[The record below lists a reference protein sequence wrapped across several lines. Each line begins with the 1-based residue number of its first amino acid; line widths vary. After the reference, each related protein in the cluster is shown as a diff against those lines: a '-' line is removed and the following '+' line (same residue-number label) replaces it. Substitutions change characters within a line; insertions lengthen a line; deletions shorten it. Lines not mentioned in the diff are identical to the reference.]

1 MAEDIDGALGVRA
14 TIDASDVYQEAN
26 KFVESITMM
35 QTETS
40 KSVSSMNSTLNSLS
54 LEVYS
59 FGRSVNGL
67 SLSELNSQLDK
78 SKAAFV
84 SLSDDIRLQKN
95 IIKETAADLGDLQR
109 AYQEAKNAGK
119 TLAAD
124 DMLKQIEMYKQG
136 LAEQRREL
144 ADMITQQQTERDK
157 ISELTQ
163 SYNELQN
170 SQPTFENVVNG
181 SKDATTQ
188 VAELQASFENF
199 LATYKEVQQGVTELS
214 QQSAASLSTGKQG
227 EAFVD
232 TITSSPNA
240 PTEIEGLGTT
250 KQAVEQTMQDIE
262 NAYALSTASAET
274 ALTKQSD
281 LISMLEGRIIDLK
294 SVMQDAM
301 SSGNTEAATAAQVQI
316 NNLTEELNKAKDTYS
331 ELAKQA
337 DTSNTA
343 LSKFSVGQNV
353 EETTQK
359 IETMKSSFQD
369 FMDTYKN
376 SNVDVDKLKGQG
388 SEILSTGDKLQKEAN
403 FQLSTRSILE
413 SKDET
418 AKAVNSIKGLMSE
431 ANSAYTNSAATAK
444 VAFTQQQQVVKDLE
458 TKIKDVQGVL
468 SSATKSGNMDVA
480 KEAATQLVSLEQEL
494 TKSKGK
500 LSELQSQSQEAS
512 LRLADFQQKSNDVT
526 SALEQQ
532 STTWGRYKYNVKQM
546 GQTIG
551 GWFSSQVDK
560 GKAAASQFTNMID
573 GMGIP
578 LSNGIKGLK
587 GFIAA
592 SRAFIAT
599 PLGAVLGVIVLA
611 LKAVH
616 TYLNKSAEGQKT
628 MAKISAF
635 LSSILGSLTDIVIA
649 FGKYLFK
656 TFSGSNQAV
665 NLFAKNFVSTLVSAF
680 NTVKNTV
687 VAFSSVFK
695 GMWQIMQ
702 GNFSEGWDLIKSS
715 AANFTK
721 AGEEFRKAFV
731 GSLNS
736 AWNGIKAS
744 WSVISGLFNDKELR
758 KDLNKAVTNILPN
771 AIKSSRA
778 AGKQADLYSEKYE
791 ANNRASKLDDEIA
804 QSREKIYTLTGK
816 AKEEEIKHAKEL
828 LKQKFYGRDIIDQ
841 KTKQV
846 KHEKGLLDIQKEQV
860 KNLKEKNGLHTKSLK
875 DIKAERD
882 ANLKLLQMQ
891 VQASASTRM
900 LTRMEAANQRSMASK
915 AKSAAKSN
923 INKNNAVI
931 SARDKYDQVLDT
943 NDEARLK
950 EATSLE
956 EKITQARIEAIVD
969 GYERTRDA
977 KQEQNKKELED
988 IRTQQEEAIKAEKKR
1003 QKAEFDA
1010 KQQIIKAQGDKIR
1023 KWNEEKD
1030 LNKEPINNIN
1040 NQYDSLYNYTEQ
1052 KQTRED
1058 YDTLSKE
1065 YDKNET
1071 QKKDKINKL
1080 KSDIAQLTDMLK
1092 KATSETDKANL
1103 LNLKKNAEAQLEWV
1117 QSSADAWNSY
1127 YTQYGTFIEKKKA
1140 LEEKFAH
1147 DTQGLDKN
1155 SAEYKTLQKQL
1166 EKSIQNLN
1174 LKEIKKQ
1181 LNWEDVFG
1189 DFGKMSKVALSTLQ
1203 HQLES
1208 LIKGGKDLSIESIK
1222 ELNNAL
1228 KKVRTEQSSRGSLIA
1243 NVFGSLKN
1251 LRKKQTA
1258 YNSSQ
1263 KEIKNTSSNLWKQYL
1278 SATTAEEKDT
1288 IRNKMVYD
1296 PTTQK
1301 LKKFGDVIDRATK
1314 ATENLSD
1321 AQKTSQN
1328 SIRSLGKGF
1337 TTISTAGKDVS
1348 NMLEKFGVKM
1358 PDGLEQMYDGLGEI
1372 GGALDDFDITHIDSF
1387 LDIGNYIH
1395 AVTGV
1400 VSGVTDFF
1408 AGALKLFGIGKGNME
1423 DYEKAVKQYEKLDK
1437 IWTSLISKK
1446 KEYLSMSY
1454 GEEAR
1459 QVGKEYIELAQ
1470 ADLNATKTLAN
1481 QFLGAWQRGSHSQGY
1496 KFDQKMRKGIKGVTW
1511 SDISST
1517 LGFNV
1522 DEIRDLTDL
1531 SYKQLEKLKT
1541 QYTEWWVEMPEDYR
1555 NYLDSII
1562 DKQNTLEDAQDE
1574 VLEKL
1579 TGVKFDD
1586 MYSNFMSALS
1596 DMSKG
1601 ADDFVKDFKTKML
1614 TALIEN
1620 TMGDKVKEWTQDF
1633 VKRYQQAVKD
1643 ANGKISDATAQ
1654 QFKEELSEAS
1664 NTFFNEREEIANSI
1678 GMGSNSSDNTSQKN
1692 GYATASEESI
1702 EELSGRALAQTEAL
1716 YSIRDQQLVDSSQIS
1731 GICDNLNLI
1740 VTIENNRTTYYDESI
1755 EIQRTSVGHLAT
1767 IAKNTNELYVMN
1779 ERLDKIERNTRNL

>member
-1 MAEDIDGALGVRA
+1 MAEDINGALGVRA
-14 TIDASDVYQEAN
+14 TIDASDVYQQAN
-26 KFVESITMM
+26 KFVESVTMM
-35 QTETS
+35 QTETN

-54 LEVYS
+54 LEVNS
-59 FGRSVNGL
+59 FGRSINGL
-67 SLSELNSQLDK
+67 SLSDLTSQLDK

-84 SLSDDIRLQKN
+84 SLSDDIKLQKN
-95 IIKETAADLGDLQR
+95 IIKETSADLGDLQR
-109 AYQEAKNAGK
+109 AYHEAKNEGK
-119 TLAAD
+119 TLVAD
-124 DMLKQIEMYKQG
+124 DMLKQIENYKQG

-144 ADMITQQQTERDK
+144 ADMVTQQQAERDK
-157 ISELTQ
+157 ITELTQ

-170 SQPTFENVVNG
+170 SQPNFDSIVNG

-199 LATYKEVQQGVTELS
+199 INTYKEAQQSVSELS
-214 QQSAASLSTGKQG
+214 QQSASSLETGKQG
-227 EAFVD
+227 EAFID
-232 TITSSPNA
+232 TMTSAPNA
-240 PTEIEGLGTT
+240 PKAVDGLGTT
-250 KQAVEQTMQDIE
+250 QQAIEQNLSDIG

-274 ALTKQSD
+274 ALTKQAD
-281 LISMLEGRIIDLK
+281 LISMLESRISDLK

-301 SSGNTEAATAAQVQI
+301 SSGNTEAAAAASVQI
-316 NNLTEELNKAKDTYS
+316 NKLSEELNKAKDTYT
-331 ELAKQA
+331 ELSKQA
-337 DTSNTA
+337 DTSSTA
-343 LSKFSVGQNV
+343 LSKFSVGQNI

-359 IETMKSSFQD
+359 IETMKSSFQG

-376 SNVDVDKLKGQG
+376 ANVDVDKLKGQG
-388 SEILSTGDKLQKEAN
+388 AEAQSIGDEQQNKAN

-418 AKAVNSIKGLMSE
+418 KNAVSSIKSALSE
-431 ANSAYTNSAATAK
+431 ANTAYTNSAATAK

-458 TKIKDVQGVL
+458 AKIKEVQEVL
-468 SSATKSGNMDVA
+468 NSATKSGNMDVA
-480 KEAATQLVSLEQEL
+480 KEAATQLVTLEQEL
-494 TKSKGK
+494 TNSKGK
-500 LSELQSQSQEAS
+500 LSELQTQSQEAS
-512 LRLADFQQKSNDVT
+512 QRLAEFQQKSNDV
-526 SALEQQ
+526 SNALEQQ

-546 GQTIG
+546 GNAVG
-551 GWFSSQVDK
+551 GWFK
-560 GKAAASQFTNMID
+560 GQMAKGEEAVVKFTEMVD

-578 LSNGIKGLK
+578 LSNSIKGMK
-587 GFIAA
+587 GFISATK
-592 SRAFIAT
+592 AFIST
-599 PLGAVLGVIVLA
+599 PLGIVLSVIVLA
-611 LKAVH
+611 LKSVY

-635 LSSILGSLTDIVIA
+635 LSSILGSLTDIVVG

-656 TFSGSNQAV
+656 SFSGSNQAV
-665 NLFAKNFVSTLVSAF
+665 NLFAGNFVKTLVGAF

-695 GMWQIMQ
+695 GMWKILH
-702 GNFSEGWDLIKSS
+702 GDFSEGWDLIKSS
-715 AANFTK
+715 TADFAK
-721 AGEEFRKAFV
+721 AGEEAKNTLINVFKTSWTGA
-731 GSLNS
+731 
-736 AWNGIKAS
+736 KAS
-744 WSVISGLFNDKELR
+744 WSLVSGLFKDKELNNT
-758 KDLNKAVTNILPN
+758 LNKSFKNMFSN
-771 AIKSSRA
+771 AKMASDI
-778 AGKQADLYSEKYE
+778 AGKQIALNAEQGKAQE
-791 ANNRASKLDDEIA
+791 RAAKLDDEIA

-816 AKEEEIKHAKEL
+816 AKEEEIKHSKEL
-828 LKQKFYGRDIIDQ
+828 LKQKYYGRDIIDQ
-841 KTKQV
+841 KTKQI
-846 KHEKGLLDIQKEQV
+846 KHEKGLLDVQKEQV
-860 KNLKEKNGLHTKSLK
+860 KAIKDKNGLHTKSLK

-882 ANLKLLQMQ
+882 ANLQLLKLK

-915 AKSAAKSN
+915 AKSAAKN
-923 INKNNAVI
+923 NLNKSNAVI
-931 SARDKYDQVLDT
+931 SAQDKYDQTLNT

-950 EATSLE
+950 AATSLE

-988 IRTQQEEAIKAEKKR
+988 IRTQQEEAVKAEKKR

-1010 KQQIIKAQGDKIR
+1010 KQQIIKAQGGKIR
-1023 KWNEEKD
+1023 KWDEEKD
-1030 LNKEPINNIN
+1030 VNQEPINNIK
-1040 NQYDSLYNYTEQ
+1040 NQYNSLYNYTQQ

-1058 YDTLSKE
+1058 YDTLAKE
-1065 YDKNET
+1065 YDKNTT
-1071 QKKDKINKL
+1071 QRKDKVNKL
-1080 KSDIAQLTDMLK
+1080 KSDIAQLEEMLS
-1092 KATSETDKANL
+1092 KATNEADKANL

-1127 YTQYGTFIEKKKA
+1127 YTQFGTFLEKKKA
-1140 LEEKFAH
+1140 LEDKFAH
-1147 DTQGLDKN
+1147 DTQGMDKN

-1166 EKSIQNLN
+1166 DKSIQDINI
-1174 LKEIKKQ
+1174 KEIKKQ

-1189 DFGKMSKVALSTLQ
+1189 DLGKIGKATLSQLQ
-1203 HQLES
+1203 IQLEA
-1208 LIKGGKDLSIESIK
+1208 LIKNGKDFSVESIK
-1222 ELNNAL
+1222 ELSNAL
-1228 KKVRTEQSSRGSLIA
+1228 DKVRTEQSSRGSLVG
-1243 NVFGSLKN
+1243 NVFNSFRKLKE
-1251 LRKKQTA
+1251 KKTA
-1258 YNSSQ
+1258 YNNSQ
-1263 KEIKNTSSNLWKQYL
+1263 QEILNTSANLWQQYQ
-1278 SATTAEEKDT
+1278 SSKTTEERDS

-1296 PTTQK
+1296 PTNKK
-1301 LKKFGDVIDRATK
+1301 LEKFGDVIDRAAK
-1314 ATENLSD
+1314 ATKDLSD
-1321 AQKTSQN
+1321 AQTKAQN

-1337 TTISTAGKDVS
+1337 STISSVGKDVS
-1348 NMLEKFGVKM
+1348 NMLEKFGVSM
-1358 PDGLEQMYDGLGEI
+1358 PKGMTQMFDGFGEI
-1372 GGALDDFDITHIDSF
+1372 GSAFEGFDLTKIGSF
-1387 LDIGNYIH
+1387 LDVGNYIH

-1400 VSGVTDFF
+1400 FSGITDVFSGV
-1408 AGALKLFGIGKGNME
+1408 LSLFGVGKGNME

-1470 ADLNATKTLAN
+1470 ADLDATKALAN
-1481 QFLGAWQRGSHSQGY
+1481 QYLGAWKRGSHSQGY
-1496 KFDQKMRKGIKGVTW
+1496 KFDEKMRKGVKGVTW

-1601 ADDFVKDFKTKML
+1601 ADDFVKDFKNKML

-1620 TMGDKVKEWTQDF
+1620 TMGDKVKDWTKDF
-1633 VKRYQQAVKD
+1633 VERYQKAVKD

-1654 QFKEELSEAS
+1654 QFREELSEAS

-1678 GMGSNSSDNTSQKN
+1678 GMGSNSNDSSQKN

-1716 YSIRDQQLVDSSQIS
+1716 YSIRDQQLIDSSQIS
-1731 GICDNLNLI
+1731 GISDTLTMI
-1740 VTIENNRTTYYDESI
+1740 VTIENNRTAYYDESI
-1755 EIQRTSVGHLAT
+1755 EIQRTSLGHLAT

-1779 ERLDKIERNTRNL
+1779 ERLGKIERNTRNL

>member
-1 MAEDIDGALGVRA
+1 MAEDINGALGVRA
-14 TIDASDVYQEAN
+14 TIDASDVYQQAN
-26 KFVESITMM
+26 KFVESVTMM
-35 QTETS
+35 QTETN

-54 LEVYS
+54 LEVNS
-59 FGRSVNGL
+59 FGRSINGL
-67 SLSELNSQLDK
+67 SLSDLTSQLDK

-84 SLSDDIRLQKN
+84 SLSDDIKLQKN
-95 IIKETAADLGDLQR
+95 IIKETSADLGDLQR
-109 AYQEAKNAGK
+109 AYHEAKNEGK
-119 TLAAD
+119 TLVAD
-124 DMLKQIEMYKQG
+124 DMLKQIENYKQG

-144 ADMITQQQTERDK
+144 ADMVTQQQAERDK
-157 ISELTQ
+157 ITELTQ

-170 SQPTFENVVNG
+170 SQPNFDSIVNG

-199 LATYKEVQQGVTELS
+199 INTYKEAQQSVSELS
-214 QQSAASLSTGKQG
+214 QQSASSLETGKQG
-227 EAFVD
+227 EAFID
-232 TITSSPNA
+232 TMTSAPNA
-240 PTEIEGLGTT
+240 PKAVDGLGTT
-250 KQAVEQTMQDIE
+250 QQAIEQNLSDIG

-274 ALTKQSD
+274 ALTKQAD
-281 LISMLEGRIIDLK
+281 LISMLESRISDLK

-301 SSGNTEAATAAQVQI
+301 SSGNTEAAAAASVQI
-316 NNLTEELNKAKDTYS
+316 NKLSEELNKAKDTYT
-331 ELAKQA
+331 ELSKQA
-337 DTSNTA
+337 DTSSTA
-343 LSKFSVGQNV
+343 LSKFSVGQNI

-359 IETMKSSFQD
+359 IETMKSSFQG

-376 SNVDVDKLKGQG
+376 ANVDVDKLKGQG
-388 SEILSTGDKLQKEAN
+388 AEAQSIGDEQQNKAN

-418 AKAVNSIKGLMSE
+418 KNAVSSIKSALSE
-431 ANSAYTNSAATAK
+431 ANTAYTNSAATAK

-458 TKIKDVQGVL
+458 AKIKEVQEVL
-468 SSATKSGNMDVA
+468 NSATKSGNMDVA
-480 KEAATQLVSLEQEL
+480 KEAATQLVTLEQEL
-494 TKSKGK
+494 TNSKGK
-500 LSELQSQSQEAS
+500 LSELQTQSQEAS
-512 LRLADFQQKSNDVT
+512 QRLAEFQQKSNDV
-526 SALEQQ
+526 SNALEQQ

-546 GQTIG
+546 GNAVG
-551 GWFSSQVDK
+551 GWFK
-560 GKAAASQFTNMID
+560 GQMAKGEEAVVKFTEMVD

-578 LSNGIKGLK
+578 LSNSIKGMK
-587 GFIAA
+587 GFISATK
-592 SRAFIAT
+592 AFIST
-599 PLGAVLGVIVLA
+599 PLGIVLSVIVLA
-611 LKAVH
+611 LKSVY

-635 LSSILGSLTDIVIA
+635 LSSILGSLTDIVVG

-656 TFSGSNQAV
+656 SFSGSNQAV
-665 NLFAKNFVSTLVSAF
+665 NLFAGNFVKTLVGAF

-695 GMWQIMQ
+695 GMWKILH
-702 GNFSEGWDLIKSS
+702 GDFSEGWDLIKSS
-715 AANFTK
+715 TADFAK
-721 AGEEFRKAFV
+721 AGEEAKNTLINVFKTSWTGA
-731 GSLNS
+731 
-736 AWNGIKAS
+736 KAS
-744 WSVISGLFNDKELR
+744 WSLVSGLFKDKELNNT
-758 KDLNKAVTNILPN
+758 LNKSFKNMFSN
-771 AIKSSRA
+771 AKMASDI
-778 AGKQADLYSEKYE
+778 AGKQIALNAEQGKAQE
-791 ANNRASKLDDEIA
+791 RAAKLDDEIA

-816 AKEEEIKHAKEL
+816 AKEEEIKHSKEL
-828 LKQKFYGRDIIDQ
+828 LKQKYYGRDIIDQ
-841 KTKQV
+841 KTKQI
-846 KHEKGLLDIQKEQV
+846 KHEKGLLDVQKEQV
-860 KNLKEKNGLHTKSLK
+860 KAIKDKNGLHTKSLK

-882 ANLKLLQMQ
+882 ANLQLLKLQ

-915 AKSAAKSN
+915 AKSAAKN
-923 INKNNAVI
+923 NLNKSNAVI
-931 SARDKYDQVLDT
+931 SAQDKYDQTLNT

-950 EATSLE
+950 AATSLE

-988 IRTQQEEAIKAEKKR
+988 IRTQQEEAVKAEKKR

-1010 KQQIIKAQGDKIR
+1010 KQQIIKAQGGKIR
-1023 KWNEEKD
+1023 KWDEEKD
-1030 LNKEPINNIN
+1030 INQEPINNIK
-1040 NQYDSLYNYTEQ
+1040 NQYNSLYNYTQQ

-1058 YDTLSKE
+1058 YDTLAKE
-1065 YDKNET
+1065 YDKNTT
-1071 QKKDKINKL
+1071 QRKDKVNKL
-1080 KSDIAQLTDMLK
+1080 KSDIAQLEEMLS
-1092 KATSETDKANL
+1092 KATNEADKANL

-1127 YTQYGTFIEKKKA
+1127 YTQYGTFLEKKKA
-1140 LEEKFAH
+1140 LEDKFAH
-1147 DTQGLDKN
+1147 DTQGMDKN
-1155 SAEYKTLQKQL
+1155 SAEYKTLEKQL
-1166 EKSIQNLN
+1166 QKSIQDINI
-1174 LKEIKKQ
+1174 KEIKKQ

-1189 DFGKMSKVALSTLQ
+1189 DLGHISKTALSTLQ
-1203 HQLES
+1203 TQLEN
-1208 LIKGGKDLSIESIK
+1208 LIKNGKDLSIENIK

-1228 KKVRTEQSSRGSLIA
+1228 NKVRQEQSTRGSLVG
-1243 NVFGSLKN
+1243 NVFSSFSILKE
-1251 LRKKQTA
+1251 KKSA
-1258 YNSSQ
+1258 YKASQ
-1263 KEIKNTSSNLWKQYL
+1263 EEIKNTSENLWNKYQ
-1278 SATTAEEKDT
+1278 SATTTEERDK
-1288 IRNKMVYD
+1288 IRNENVYD
-1296 PTTQK
+1296 PTSK
-1301 LKKFGDVIDRATK
+1301 KFGKFGDVIDRATK
-1314 ATENLSD
+1314 ATEELST
-1321 AQKTSQN
+1321 AQKNAQN

-1337 TTISTAGKDVS
+1337 TTISSVGKDVS
-1348 NMLEKFGVKM
+1348 GMLEKFGVNMPEALGKM
-1358 PDGLEQMYDGLGEI
+1358 FDGFGEI
-1372 GGALDDFDITHIDSF
+1372 GSAFEGFDLTKIGSF
-1387 LDIGNYIH
+1387 LDVGNYIH

-1400 VSGVTDFF
+1400 FSGVADVF
-1408 AGALKLFGIGKGNME
+1408 AGALSLFGVGKGNME

-1470 ADLNATKTLAN
+1470 ADLNATKALAN
-1481 QFLGAWQRGSHSQGY
+1481 QYLGAWKRGSHSQGY
-1496 KFDQKMRKGIKGVTW
+1496 KFDEKMRKGVKGVTW

-1601 ADDFVKDFKTKML
+1601 ADDFVKDFKNKML

-1620 TMGDKVKEWTQDF
+1620 TMGDKVKDWTKDF
-1633 VKRYQQAVKD
+1633 VERYQKAVKD

-1654 QFKEELSEAS
+1654 QFREELSEAS

-1678 GMGSNSSDNTSQKN
+1678 GMGSNSNDSSQKN

-1716 YSIRDQQLVDSSQIS
+1716 YSIRDQQLIDSSQIS
-1731 GICDNLNLI
+1731 GISDTLTMI
-1740 VTIENNRTTYYDESI
+1740 VTIENNRTAYYDESI
-1755 EIQRTSVGHLAT
+1755 EIQRTSLGHLAT